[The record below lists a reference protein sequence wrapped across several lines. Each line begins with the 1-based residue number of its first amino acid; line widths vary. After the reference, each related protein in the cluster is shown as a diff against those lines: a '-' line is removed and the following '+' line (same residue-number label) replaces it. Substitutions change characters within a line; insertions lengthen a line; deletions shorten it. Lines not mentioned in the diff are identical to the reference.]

1 MNTEKE
7 NSKIVETILN
17 KAGIKTKE
25 QEKTEVVAGC
35 MSIICTF
42 FLQALILYL
51 LWNALVPDIFGL
63 TALTFWQAC
72 GMKFLVGSLLP
83 GLGRSKSKKE

>member
-1 MNTEKE
+1 MNIEQE
-7 NSKIVETILN
+7 NSKFVETILN
-17 KAGIKTKE
+17 KAGIKTENQKKE
-25 QEKTEVVAGC
+25 EAVAGC
-35 MSIICTF
+35 LSIICTF

-63 TALTFWQAC
+63 TTLTFWQAC